1 MQLGAMP
8 LVNSGKPKE
17 IGATDIDT
25 AALDNRLKNIEK
37 QQMYILIA
45 IAITLFLILYKK

>member
-8 LVNSGKPKE
+8 VKNSGKPKE
-17 IGATDIDT
+17 IGASDIDFT
-25 AALDNRLKNIEK
+25 AIDERLKKIEK

-45 IAITLFLILYKK
+45 IAITLFLILRKK

>member
-8 LVNSGKPKE
+8 VKNSGKEKE

-25 AALDNRLKNIEK
+25 SAIEERLKAIERN
-37 QQMYILIA
+37 QMIIMVA
-45 IAITLFLILYKK
+45 IAITLFLLIRKK

>member
-8 LVNSGKPKE
+8 IQNNAKPTQ
-17 IGATDIDT
+17 IGANDIDT
-25 AALDNRLKNIEK
+25 SAIEARLDSIEK
-37 QQMYILIA
+37 KQTYILIA